1 MQLIVYG
8 IFLFLAVFT
17 AGNITTLQAQHYS
30 VYTYIGREHFKDYMR
45 ANNKAAFIP
54 SLMPAIL
61 LLLSNIILV
70 FSRPSF
76 MSFIEAVF
84 SVILNLVALTST
96 FLGQRKI
103 QTEMAETGYNEES
116 ISFLISTN
124 WIRTFCYF
132 TISLMAVIIV
142 INAVS

>member
-30 VYTYIGREHFKDYMR
+30 VYTYIGRKHFKDYMR

-124 WIRTFCYF
+124 WIRTFCYI
-132 TISLMAVIIV
+132 TISLMAVVIV